1 MYGNGGLEGDAAV
14 RMAKDKFE
22 YLKARYPQAKVF
34 LNYFE
39 KTWMHKIEMWVRGY
53 RNMPHA
59 NQDTN
64 AAVESYHSNLKAILK
79 SSRQKFGG
87 RRVDWLIYHLLKDVL
102 IHYWYAVQCK
112 LYGFIKNGKAEG
124 IVANA
129 VIRALD
135 IPDEHVRISE
145 EANVAYVA
153 SQTNFP
159 TIWVVTSPN
168 SDWAHCNCPL
178 GMRGNMCKHAVKAF
192 KMINKD
198 VSGSDIIRY
207 AGTLRGTIAGV

>member
-1 MYGNGGLEGDAAV
+1 MYGNGVIEGDAAV
-14 RMAKDKFE
+14 RVAKDKFE

-87 RRVDWLIYHLLKDVL
+87 WRVDWLIYHLLKDVL

-124 IVANA
+124 IMASA
-129 VIRALD
+129 VIRSYVFLMNTYAFRRRQTWHML
-135 IPDEHVRISE
+135 HLKQISR
-145 EANVAYVA
+145 
-153 SQTNFP
+153 QFG
-159 TIWVVTSPN
+159 
-168 SDWAHCNCPL
+168 L
-178 GMRGNMCKHAVKAF
+178 
-192 KMINKD
+192 
-198 VSGSDIIRY
+198 
-207 AGTLRGTIAGV
+207 